1 MCYSSYVNE
10 HYNDHLELENEL
22 DEATR
27 AAAIAAAE
35 RERRRMTTILRSLS
49 PEKQK
54 MAARIAQTV
63 ELRRAIVE
71 YDPDSE
77 I

>member
-1 MCYSSYVNE
+1 MNE

-63 ELRRAIVE
+63 ELRRAIVD

>member
-1 MCYSSYVNE
+1 MNE

>member
-63 ELRRAIVE
+63 ELRRAIVD